1 MTEVSLHIGADS
13 TSISPTEPNTSGNNG
28 RRELQDSNRRG
39 NESGNSGHKELQE
52 ANGHG
57 NESGNSGDREL
68 QEENRGGAGNQTPIE
83 HIENTTSVEPT
94 DDGTHFSLF
103 SQELFVF
110 RLTLRILSLWC
121 PTTACFAER
130 LFYPALVQLLLLL
143 IIVADSYMLATGA
156 WKSLDIYVYLAIDG
170 GMYSSHLFGLLY
182 FRSRDLETN
191 LLGEI
196 SLNDR
201 LATRLRK
208 KLKRLKVG
216 IILSYLF
223 LVILVLLFFNTE
235 VWLHGRFQCNSSL
248 KFLHGFASHLV
259 CYLNYPTNIYG
270 VGNSLALSWTMCL
283 LQQICYV
290 RLKQLHKKYL
300 CWTRTAEEAVYDHLK
315 NYSRKIKKSCGKLK
329 VWFVAH
335 NIILIFATPFL
346 CTDIIDGFKTIR
358 KSNAV
363 HNGLFLGFLV
373 YTIVIWVAPLYF
385 AEQLQNHDERLCT
398 RVNEFCPG
406 TLDEELERDL
416 SNSPDAANPNQVC
429 NYTLHSRTEV
439 SKFLSYLKNRKSG
452 FLMGS
457 YSFQLKLSML
467 SVFLAIFAFA
477 TRTINENNSTN

>member
-1 MTEVSLHIGADS
+1 MAYVSQ
-13 TSISPTEPNTSGNNG
+13 EPNTSSAESGYSEHK
-28 RRELQDSNRRG
+28 ELQEANRRG
-39 NESGNSGHKELQE
+39 AESGDRGHKELQE
-52 ANGHG
+52 ANRRGA
-57 NESGNSGDREL
+57 
-68 QEENRGGAGNQTPIE
+68 ENQNTGNQTPIG
-83 HIENTTSVEPT
+83 HIENTNPSLVRPI
-94 DDGTHFSLF
+94 DDGTHFSLL

-121 PTTACFAER
+121 PTSASFAER
-130 LFYPALVQLLLLL
+130 LLYPVLVNLLLLL
-143 IIVADSYMLATGA
+143 IIVSDSYKLAKE
-156 WKSLDIYVYLAIDG
+156 WKSLDIYIYLAIDG
-170 GMYSSHLFGLLY
+170 GMYSSHLFGLLF

-191 LLGEI
+191 MLDEI

-201 LATRLRK
+201 LATKLRK

-216 IILSYLF
+216 IILSYLL
-223 LVILVLLFFNTE
+223 LVILILLFFNTE
-235 VWLHGRFQCNSSL
+235 AWLHGRFHCNSSF
-248 KFLHGFASHLV
+248 KFLHGFANHLV

-290 RLKQLHKKYL
+290 RLKQLHKKYFR
-300 CWTRTAEEAVYDHLK
+300 WTGTAEEAVHDHLK
-315 NYSRKIKKSCGKLK
+315 NYSRKIKQSCGKLK
-329 VWFVAH
+329 VWFVVH
-335 NIILIFATPFL
+335 NLILIFATPFL

-358 KSNAV
+358 TNNAV
-363 HNGLFLGFLV
+363 HNGLSVGFLM

-385 AEQLQNHDERLCT
+385 AEQLQNHDDKLCT

-406 TLDEELERDL
+406 TFREELERL
-416 SNSPDAANPNQVC
+416 RHAHLPNPPDAANANQVC

-439 SKFLSYLKNRKSG
+439 KKFLSYLKNRKSG

-477 TRTINENNSTN
+477 TRTVG

>member
-1 MTEVSLHIGADS
+1 MAYVSQ
-13 TSISPTEPNTSGNNG
+13 EPNTS
-28 RRELQDSNRRG
+28 SA
-39 NESGNSGHKELQE
+39 ESGYSGHKELQE
-52 ANGHG
+52 ANRRGA
-57 NESGNSGDREL
+57 ESGNREHKEL
-68 QEENRGGAGNQTPIE
+68 QEANRRGAENQNTGNQTPIG
-83 HIENTTSVEPT
+83 HIENTTPSLDGT
-94 DDGTHFSLF
+94 HFDDGTHFSLL

-121 PTTACFAER
+121 PTSACFAER
-130 LFYPALVQLLLLL
+130 LLYPVLVNLLLLL
-143 IIVADSYMLATGA
+143 IIVSDSYKLAKE
-156 WKSLDIYVYLAIDG
+156 WKSLDIYIYLAIDG
-170 GMYSSHLFGLLY
+170 GMYSSHLLGLLF

-191 LLGEI
+191 MLDEI

-201 LATRLRK
+201 LATRLRQ

-216 IILSYLF
+216 IILSYLL
-223 LVILVLLFFNTE
+223 LVILFLLFFNTE
-235 VWLHGRFQCNSSL
+235 AWLHGRFHCNSSF
-248 KFLHGFASHLV
+248 KFLHGFANHLV

-290 RLKQLHKKYL
+290 RLKQLHKKYFR
-300 CWTRTAEEAVYDHLK
+300 WTGTAEEAVHDHLK
-315 NYSRKIKKSCGKLK
+315 NYSRKIKQSCGKLK
-329 VWFVAH
+329 VWFVVH
-335 NIILIFATPFL
+335 NLILIFATPFL

-358 KSNAV
+358 TNNAV
-363 HNGLFLGFLV
+363 HNGLSVGFLM

-385 AEQLQNHDERLCT
+385 AEQLQNHDDKLCT

-406 TLDEELERDL
+406 TFREELERL
-416 SNSPDAANPNQVC
+416 RHAHLPNPPDVANANQVC

-439 SKFLSYLKNRKSG
+439 NKFLSYLKNRKSG

-477 TRTINENNSTN
+477 TRTVG